1 MMHMVRMT
9 MTVSAAALALISG
22 PVDAAD
28 GFQDTAGMDRLLSE
42 TIGAGI
48 GEPGGARAAVDK
60 RLRLARCPAEPRVE
74 GPVFG
79 AAIVR
84 CPELGWRI
92 RVPLNLDNRSGSSV
106 PKPAKAEILI
116 RRGQNVILVYRGA
129 GFSLSKQM
137 IADENGAIGDLIAV
151 RQDRRSPRILAEVTG
166 NGQVI
171 LPTP

>member
-1 MMHMVRMT
+1 
-9 MTVSAAALALISG
+9 MTVTAAALALVSG
-22 PVDAAD
+22 PAGAASQ
-28 GFQDTAGMDRLLSE
+28 FQDTAGLDRLVSE
-42 TIGAGI
+42 TIGAEI
-48 GEPGGARAAVDK
+48 GEPGGARTAVDN
-60 RLRLARCPAEPRVE
+60 RLRLATCPAEPRVE

-92 RVPLNLDNRSGSSV
+92 RVPLNMDAQGKSRAAQ
-106 PKPAKAEILI
+106 PEKAEILI

>member
-1 MMHMVRMT
+1 MMHMVRTT
-9 MTVSAAALALISG
+9 MTISAAALALISG
-22 PVDAAD
+22 TAANA
-28 GFQDTAGMDRLLSE
+28 GNFQDTAGLDRLVSE
-42 TIGAGI
+42 TIGVAI
-48 GEPGGARAAVDK
+48 GQPGGARAAVDK
-60 RLRLARCPAEPRVE
+60 RLKLAACPAEPRVE

-92 RVPLNLDNRSGSSV
+92 RVPLNTATQSTSHTPG
-106 PKPAKAEILI
+106 PAKAEILI
-116 RRGQNVILVYRGA
+116 RRGQNVILVYKGA

-166 NGQVI
+166 NGQVV